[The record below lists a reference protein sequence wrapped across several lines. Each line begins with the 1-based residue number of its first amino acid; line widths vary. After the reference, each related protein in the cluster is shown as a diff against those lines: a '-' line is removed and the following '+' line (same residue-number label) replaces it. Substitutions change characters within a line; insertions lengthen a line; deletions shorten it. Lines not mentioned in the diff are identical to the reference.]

1 MQMFD
6 AGGYFFMA
14 TFHHRTDLRIAEIA
28 ACAFYDVA
36 CLRIGIAAFRALESA
51 FGRIEV
57 PFETAL
63 QAVIDRRI
71 RSQIAY
77 FVVGEIPDC
86 FQRFRILLQVRVFAI
101 MDKAA

>member
-6 AGGYFFMA
+6 AGGYFFMV

-51 FGRIEV
+51 FIRIEV
-57 PFETAL
+57 SSRTAL
-63 QAVIDRRI
+63 RQC
-71 RSQIAY
+71 RSYLCSRQL
-77 FVVGEIPDC
+77 VVGEIPDFTNAFGFC
-86 FQRFRILLQVRVFAI
+86 CKFGYSQ
-101 MDKAA
+101 